1 MRAGCFSVLLLFSAP
16 AVAENR
22 ASQKKDKGNITN
34 LSADFTINDWAVR
47 RLRHEAMIAAQQGK
61 VPAERLPRST
71 HCPINIDKSDALSN
85 ILSNADPRARQELGM
100 AALKS
105 DRLHNFVCH
114 YRDALDK
121 VLGDSNITA
130 TQPQLPDVAMAAREA
145 SVQLILQ
152 AIHACGRCQ
161 DASLLKTVAA
171 GSAIAAGMYPEALRL
186 LFELLETQRD
196 LRDVYESV
204 QKIYAA
210 RQRGK
215 GEVSLSSP
223 R

>member
-1 MRAGCFSVLLLFSAP
+1 M
-16 AVAENR
+16 
-22 ASQKKDKGNITN
+22 QKKDKGQTGNINTDFT
-34 LSADFTINDWAVR
+34 AFTINEWAVR
-47 RLRHEAMIAAQQGK
+47 RLRNEATIAAKQGN
-61 VPAERLPRST
+61 VQAERFPKPD
-71 HCPINIDKSDALSN
+71 HCPVNADKSEALLK

-105 DRLHNFVCH
+105 DSFHAFVCH

-121 VLGDSNITA
+121 VFGDSRVAA

-145 SVQLILQ
+145 SVQLALQ
-152 AIHACGRCQ
+152 AIHACGKCQ
-161 DASLLKTVAA
+161 DAALLKTVAA
-171 GSAIAAGMYPEALRL
+171 GSAVAAGMYPEALRL
-186 LFELLETQRD
+186 LFELLETRRD

-204 QKIYAA
+204 QRTYAS

>member
-1 MRAGCFSVLLLFSAP
+1 
-16 AVAENR
+16 
-22 ASQKKDKGNITN
+22 
-34 LSADFTINDWAVR
+34 
-47 RLRHEAMIAAQQGK
+47 MIAAQQGK

-71 HCPINIDKSDALSN
+71 HCPINVDKSDALSN

-186 LFELLETQRD
+186 LFELLETKRD

-204 QKIYAA
+204 QKIYAV